1 MADNTNSDSQSPFTA
16 GVTPETLEE
25 ILQRIDE
32 NLATRSLLHDKSDAT
47 GDSKP
52 DNNAELFHLPL
63 PPAPPNF
70 FERIIEIRNAQAP
83 YYVVNGNPIAK
94 LIKKAHN
101 LVIKVFGRKQAY
113 FNNLTLNVLEAL
125 AVYVSALQEHNKS
138 QSVLTNAL
146 SRQMTLKIEQ
156 FAAMQVDYQQLVAEI
171 GQLAAKQNDEQQQA
185 TSRIEQL
192 AAKQNDEQQQA
203 TSRIEQLAAKQNDEQ
218 QQAAS
223 RIEQLAAK
231 QNDEQQQFES
241 VYKELKGLSAWLDLV
256 ARKTEMVSM
265 NVREALASQPQKMT
279 EWPEPRIVDPEKY
292 AQRLSEMKDQV
303 KINLGCG
310 EKPLPDYLNVDFRQ
324 LPDMDIVAD
333 VHRLPFDPGTVFEIS
348 SAHLVEHFRE
358 HHSRIILFPYWKSL
372 LKPDGQLRIVC
383 PNWAAM
389 LEQMNAGH
397 MSLEIFKRLTFGAQ
411 DYDGDDHFAMYT
423 PETLEKLLLEIGF
436 SHVEKIVV
444 DRMNGVC
451 PEMELLARL

>member
-185 TSRIEQL
+185 T
-192 AAKQNDEQQQA
+192 
-203 TSRIEQLAAKQNDEQ
+203 
-218 QQAAS
+218 S